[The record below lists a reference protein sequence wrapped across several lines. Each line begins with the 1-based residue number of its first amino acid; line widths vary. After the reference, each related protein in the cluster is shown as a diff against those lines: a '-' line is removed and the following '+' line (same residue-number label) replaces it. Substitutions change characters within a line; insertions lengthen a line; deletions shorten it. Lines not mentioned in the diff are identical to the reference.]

1 MKKMLSLLVL
11 IMVLSQIACVYA
23 RDKPHFPPDF
33 KPRFNTTDPEALEQF
48 ERTLEAYINARII
61 ITSLNAVL
69 YGYLT
74 YFYIQLYR
82 ENESK
87 FSLGL
92 TALSIVLFVY
102 SATSNPYLLQFIGRP
117 GFAWMAIFNFV
128 PDLFSTVAALI
139 MVYLSKT

>member
-1 MKKMLSLLVL
+1 MKKLFPILILTLVL
-11 IMVLSQIACVYA
+11 TQIACVSA
-23 RDKPHFPPDF
+23 RDFPKYPPNF
-33 KPRFNTTDPEALEQF
+33 KPRFNTTDPESLKEF

-61 ITSLNAVL
+61 ITSLNAIL

-74 YFYIQLYR
+74 YFYIKLYR
-82 ENESK
+82 ENESN

-92 TALSIVLFVY
+92 TALSVVLLVY
-102 SATSNPYLLQFIGRP
+102 SVTSNPFLLQFAGRP